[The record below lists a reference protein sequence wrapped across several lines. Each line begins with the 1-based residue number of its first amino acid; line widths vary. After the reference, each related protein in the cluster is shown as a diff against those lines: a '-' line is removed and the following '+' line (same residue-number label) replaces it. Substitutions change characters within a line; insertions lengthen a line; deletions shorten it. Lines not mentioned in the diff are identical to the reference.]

1 MIKIF
6 SGTDIEAIVKEIDEW
21 MIANNAS
28 FYGSRAIRKRDL
40 PDGSFEFTVNVKL

>member
-6 SGTDIEAIVKEIDEW
+6 SGNDIEKVIKEIDEW

-28 FYGSRAIRKRDL
+28 FYGSKAIHKRDL